1 MPLEGYDKSMAKPTG
16 LKSRFVRGI
25 AALLPTLLTIWVVS
39 TVWRFTFDTIAAPIN
54 ASIREAVIWTADV
67 LPPLRDAFQPSEE
80 QLELAQTRAATR
92 GETPPTQ
99 TELLTQN
106 IDEWWSNQF
115 GLELIG
121 LLVALLGIALL
132 GTFLQGML
140 GRWVWR
146 RFEVF
151 LARLPIVRAIYPSA
165 KQLVD
170 FVLGGGE
177 RAMQFER
184 PVVIEYPRPG
194 IWSLGFATGSSLK
207 TVRNLAQTEMVTVFI
222 PNSPTPF
229 TGFTVNLPKAEVHE
243 VNMTVDEAIRFT
255 ISGGVIVSETE
266 SSAPLGAESAE
277 SKPAS

>member
-1 MPLEGYDKSMAKPTG
+1 MAKPAG
-16 LKSRFVRGI
+16 MKSRFVRGI

-80 QLELAQTRAATR
+80 QMELAQTRAATR
-92 GETPPTQ
+92 GEAPPTQ

-115 GLELIG
+115 GLDLIG

-151 LARLPIVRAIYPSA
+151 LTRLPIVRAIYPSA

-194 IWSLGFATGSSLK
+194 IWSLGFATGSSLQ

-255 ISGGVIVSETE
+255 ISGGVIVPETE

>member
-1 MPLEGYDKSMAKPTG
+1 MAKAAG
-16 LKSRFVRGI
+16 IKNRFVRGI

-54 ASIREAVIWTADV
+54 ASIREAVTWTADV
-67 LPPLRDAFQPSEE
+67 FPPLSDAFQPSEE
-80 QLELAQTRAATR
+80 QLEQARARATTR
-92 GETPPTQ
+92 GDEPPTARD
-99 TELLTQN
+99 LLNDN
-106 IDEWWSNQF
+106 IDQWWSSQF
-115 GLELIG
+115 GLDLIG

-194 IWSLGFATGSSLK
+194 IWSLGFATGSSLR
-207 TVRNLAQTEMVTVFI
+207 TVKDLAQTEMVTVFI

-255 ISGGVIVSETE
+255 ISGGVILLASET
-266 SSAPLGAESAE
+266 STLLGAESAE
-277 SKPAS
+277 GKPAQ

>member
-1 MPLEGYDKSMAKPTG
+1 MAKATG
-16 LKSRFVRGI
+16 MKSRFVRGI

-54 ASIREAVIWTADV
+54 SSIREAVKWTADV
-67 LPPLRDAFQPSEE
+67 LPPLGDAFQPSEE
-80 QLELAQTRAATR
+80 QLTEEASRAEIR
-92 GETPPTQ
+92 GDAPPTAD
-99 TELLTQN
+99 ELLVKN
-106 IDEWWSNQF
+106 IDEWWSSQF
-115 GLELIG
+115 GLDLIG

-151 LARLPIVRAIYPSA
+151 VARLPFVRAIYPSA

-177 RAMQFER
+177 QSMQFER
-184 PVVIEYPRPG
+184 PVVIEYPRHG
-194 IWSLGFATGSSLK
+194 IWSLGFATGSSLE
-207 TVRNLAQTEMVTVFI
+207 TVENLAQTEIVSVFI

-243 VNMTVDEAIRFT
+243 VNMSVDEAIRFT
-255 ISGGVIVSETE
+255 ISGGVIVPETE
-266 SSAPLGAESAE
+266 SKSSLPSGTDSAKSDPT
-277 SKPAS
+277 P